1 MSESYLVPEINRDNS
16 TVKSDP
22 NVLSGFKTSARNGQ
36 SRLAIDYL
44 VYIVDI
50 LVDKVE
56 ALESEVSILRA
67 SASTPVK
74 EVKAKTAKAEQEE
87 V

>member
-1 MSESYLVPEINRDNS
+1 MSNSYLVPEINRDNS

-22 NVLSGFKTSARNGQ
+22 NVLSGFKQSAKNGQ

-50 LVDKVE
+50 LVNKVE
-56 ALESEVSILRA
+56 ALEGEVLRLNSSEE
-67 SASTPVK
+67 PVK
-74 EVKAKTAKAEQEE
+74 EVKAKAAKVVAEEA
-87 V
+87 

>member
-1 MSESYLVPEINRDNS
+1 MSKSYLVPEINRENS

-22 NVLSGFKTSARNGQ
+22 NVLNGFKQSAKNGQ

-44 VYIVDI
+44 VYVIDI

-56 ALESEVSILRA
+56 TLEKEVTKLSSSEE
-67 SASTPVK
+67 PVK
-74 EVKAKTAKAEQEE
+74 EVKAKAVKVVAEEA
-87 V
+87 

>member
-1 MSESYLVPEINRDNS
+1 MNESYLVPEINRDNS

-22 NVLSGFKTSARNGQ
+22 NVLSGFKQSAKNGQ

-50 LVDKVE
+50 LVNKIE
-56 ALESEVSILRA
+56 NLESEVSALRSVPA
-67 SASTPVK
+67 TK
-74 EVKAKTAKAEQEE
+74 EIKAKSAKVEQEE
-87 V
+87 A

>member
-1 MSESYLVPEINRDNS
+1 MDRSYLVPEINRDNS

-22 NVLSGFKTSARNGQ
+22 NVLSGFKQSAKNGQ
-36 SRLAIDYL
+36 SRLALDYL

-50 LVDKVE
+50 LVGKVE
-56 ALESEVSILRA
+56 ALEAEVTRLS
-67 SASTPVK
+67 SMEEPTK
-74 EVKAKTAKAEQEE
+74 EVKTKAAKVTSEE